1 MKRYIS
7 KSQCKLCILSLKYVP
22 IICVLLMLLHII
34 FSLLGFNLCI
44 SEMSILTLCSIMVLV
59 WTHCF
64 KFCLLHKLYTIY
76 VLIGLWL
83 MSIHRFIG
91 LGYLLGFFRISMLY
105 LGFILL
111 IVTSIKLRIT
121 YVEGIKRLIDENSGN
136 SNIDESQTI
145 EIASAIGELVSRY
158 NKPKIPNKLTR
169 LEACRHLRVSET
181 KFNMLRR
188 KGLISEGTKKA
199 GDVRKW
205 SIEELDKYIKNNS

>member
-1 MKRYIS
+1 MSANDNSRNKFIYNIIFLF
-7 KSQCKLCILSLKYVP
+7 KKKINKILYMLKELRD
-22 IICVLLMLLHII
+22 LLM
-34 FSLLGFNLCI
+34 
-44 SEMSILTLCSIMVLV
+44 
-59 WTHCF
+59 
-64 KFCLLHKLYTIY
+64 K
-76 VLIGLWL
+76 
-83 MSIHRFIG
+83 
-91 LGYLLGFFRISMLY
+91 
-105 LGFILL
+105 
-111 IVTSIKLRIT
+111 IVND
-121 YVEGIKRLIDENSGN
+121 IDSGN

-205 SIEELDKYIKNNS
+205 SIEELDKYIKDNSQK

>member
-1 MKRYIS
+1 MSTNDNNRNKFIFNT
-7 KSQCKLCILSLKYVP
+7 ILLFKKKINKILYMLKELRD
-22 IICVLLMLLHII
+22 LLM
-34 FSLLGFNLCI
+34 
-44 SEMSILTLCSIMVLV
+44 
-59 WTHCF
+59 
-64 KFCLLHKLYTIY
+64 K
-76 VLIGLWL
+76 
-83 MSIHRFIG
+83 
-91 LGYLLGFFRISMLY
+91 
-105 LGFILL
+105 
-111 IVTSIKLRIT
+111 IVND
-121 YVEGIKRLIDENSGN
+121 IDSGN

-205 SIEELDKYIKNNS
+205 SIEELDKYIKENY

>member
-1 MKRYIS
+1 MKHYIS
-7 KSQCKLCILSLKYVP
+7 KSQCKLCILLLKYVP
-22 IICVLLMLLHII
+22 IICVVLMLLYII

-91 LGYLLGFFRISMLY
+91 LRDLLEFFRISMLY

-121 YVEGIKRLIDENSGN
+121 YVEGIKRLIDENS
-136 SNIDESQTI
+136 
-145 EIASAIGELVSRY
+145 
-158 NKPKIPNKLTR
+158 K
-169 LEACRHLRVSET
+169 
-181 KFNMLRR
+181 
-188 KGLISEGTKKA
+188 
-199 GDVRKW
+199 
-205 SIEELDKYIKNNS
+205 